1 MGTDLLEIRSGPSGP
16 HPSAGTPLPQRG
28 EGAGL
33 VAAGSPV
40 ARRPP
45 HRSRRA
51 PKQKGGK
58 RKGKRKG
65 HRKCLGARRCIL
77 SGTPAGVPRFSAAPR
92 RCRFAQP
99 PATIR
104 DASGIPGS
112 TTSPVCMGPH
122 PFAWDLTRL
131 HGNATGLGTSRR
143 RWFPLAHLP
152 GNTTLL
158 NGRHPA
164 HPFAPR
170 LTTW

>member
-122 PFAWDLTRL
+122 PFAWER
-131 HGNATGLGTSRR
+131 HRQGHFEAQVVSPRPFAREHHSAQRQTSRS
-143 RWFPLAHLP
+143 PLRTTANHLVS
-152 GNTTLL
+152 
-158 NGRHPA
+158 
-164 HPFAPR
+164 F
-170 LTTW
+170 